1 MSETVTI
8 DLPLEAIRAFF
19 EAQPIRRLS
28 VFGSAARNELTPESD
43 IDLLVEYEPEAPVGY
58 FSMARHMRQ
67 LSEIVGRPVD
77 LCTRNGLK
85 DYIRREVDASARL
98 IYERR
103 NDNEI
108 VRNLDSLIAAID
120 VVEWS
125 ASNASVS

>member
-8 DLPLEAIRAFF
+8 NLPLEKIRAYC
-19 EAQPIRRLS
+19 ETQPIRRLS

-43 IDLLVEYEPEAPVGY
+43 IDLLVEYEPDAPVGY

-85 DYIRREVDASARL
+85 HYIRQEVDASARL
-98 IYERR
+98 IYAQ
-103 NDNEI
+103 DPTG
-108 VRNLDSLIAAID
+108 
-120 VVEWS
+120 
-125 ASNASVS
+125 